1 MKNQLLGLLAL
12 SFTLVVGCAAES
24 NTRAANVPQKSTCM
38 GDAECGASQTCQ
50 KEDKAAT
57 GTCMAAAAGSNAQ
70 KSTCLGD
77 AECGVGQLCR
87 KDSGSLSGTC
97 IKP

>member
-1 MKNQLLGLLAL
+1 MKNLLSILAISVGLVA
-12 SFTLVVGCAAES
+12 GCASET
-24 NTRAANVPQKSTCM
+24 NNRAANTPQQPKCM

-50 KEDKAAT
+50 KEGKALT

-70 KSTCLGD
+70 KSVCVGD
-77 AECGVGQLCR
+77 AECGVGQLC
-87 KDSGSLSGTC
+87 KKESGALSGTC